1 MIRKPI
7 QKWDQYRYK
16 QDNAIV
22 KRGKYNGL
30 GYAQAFAN
38 ANPDLNNITWDNN
51 GVESHGFD
59 NALAFQKWYNAMYGN
74 EVGYIKED
82 GLWGNETA
90 NALNMAKT
98 FRYGDKTTPQQFENH
113 SFNTTPNV
121 YANTPE
127 VDKNVQPGLS
137 QVNRA
142 IVRQGL
148 NSQSGSLMDR
158 GYNGIQNIDQL
169 RNALMNPGKDLFIND
184 LAIKLKNR
192 GLDISKDEDWEKY
205 LAATGI
211 KGHIGARD
219 RRRIRLDYNNDNMK
233 YQEGGQIDQNEQ
245 IKQAF
250 AEFCKANNLQ
260 PNEESWKLFQQYLQQ
275 EANKQTQMA
284 RLGAKLNY
292 IRQIKGECPEGTY
305 KYYFKAGGRICS
317 ACRGMRTAEE
327 GMEMPVDKTKKKA
340 ISSTVSNMRTSKSN
354 VKVVPT
360 YTKQDNTRQYQL
372 TSKKAKGK
380 LTPAEEQEL
389 QGLIKKF
396 NSQSSKTKAQ
406 FEVQED
412 KKGGKMKK
420 CLNGGNIDLVKLR
433 SILHLNK

>member
-1 MIRKPI
+1 MIRKPT

-16 QDNAIV
+16 QDNSVV
-22 KRGKYNGL
+22 KRGRYNGL
-30 GYAQAFAN
+30 GYTQAFVN

-51 GVESHGFD
+51 GVESHGFN
-59 NALAFQKWYNAMYGN
+59 NALEFQRWYNNMYGN

-98 FRYGDKTTPQQFENH
+98 FKYGDKTTPQQFENH
-113 SFNTTPNV
+113 SFNTTPNI
-121 YANTPE
+121 YTSTPE
-127 VDKNVQPGLS
+127 VDKDVQPGLNK
-137 QVNRA
+137 VNRA

-148 NSQSGSLMDR
+148 SNQSGSLMNR
-158 GYNGIQNIDQL
+158 GYNGISNIDQL

-211 KGHIGARD
+211 KGNIGARD
-219 RRRIRLDYNNDNMK
+219 RRRIRLDYNKDTMK
-233 YQEGGQIDQNEQ
+233 YQDGGQIDQKEE
-245 IKQAF
+245 IKKAF
-250 AEFCKANNLQ
+250 AEFCKANKLE
-260 PNEESWKLFQQYLQQ
+260 PNEESWKQFQQYLQQ
-275 EANKQTQMA
+275 EAHKQTQMA
-284 RLGAKLNY
+284 KLGAKLNY
-292 IRQIKGECPEGTY
+292 IKQIKGECPEGTY

-317 ACRGMRTAEE
+317 ACRGMRAAEE

-340 ISSTVSNMRTSKSN
+340 ISSTVSNMRTNNTS

-360 YTKQDNTRQYQL
+360 YTKQDNARQYQL
-372 TSKKAKGK
+372 TSKRAKGK
-380 LTPAEEQEL
+380 LTPEEEKEL
-389 QGLIKKF
+389 QSLVKKF
-396 NSQSSKTKAQ
+396 NSQPSKVKAQ
-406 FEVQED
+406 YEVQED

-433 SILHLNK
+433 SILHLN

>member
-1 MIRKPI
+1 MIKKPT

-16 QDNAIV
+16 QDNSVV
-22 KRGKYNGL
+22 KRGRYNGL
-30 GYAQAFAN
+30 GYTQAFVN

-51 GVESHGFD
+51 GVESHGFN
-59 NALAFQKWYNAMYGN
+59 NALEFQRWYNNMYGN

-113 SFNTTPNV
+113 SFNTTPNI
-121 YANTPE
+121 YTSTPE
-127 VDKNVQPGLS
+127 VDKDVQPGLNK
-137 QVNRA
+137 VNRA

-148 NSQSGSLMDR
+148 SNQSGSLMNR
-158 GYNGIQNIDQL
+158 GYNGISNIDQL

-211 KGHIGARD
+211 KGNIGARD
-219 RRRIRLDYNNDNMK
+219 RRRIRLDYNKNTMK
-233 YQEGGQIDQNEQ
+233 YQDGGQIDQKEE
-245 IKQAF
+245 IKKAF
-250 AEFCKANNLQ
+250 AEFCKANKLE
-260 PNEESWKLFQQYLQQ
+260 PNEESWKQFQQYLQQ
-275 EANKQTQMA
+275 EAHKQTQMA
-284 RLGAKLNY
+284 KLGAKLNY
-292 IRQIKGECPEGTY
+292 IKQIKGECPEGTY

-340 ISSTVSNMRTSKSN
+340 ISSTVSNMRTNNTS

-360 YTKQDNTRQYQL
+360 YTKQDNARQYQL
-372 TSKKAKGK
+372 TSKRAKGK
-380 LTPAEEQEL
+380 LTPEEEKEL
-389 QGLIKKF
+389 QSLVKKF
-396 NSQSSKTKAQ
+396 NSQPSKVKAQ
-406 FEVQED
+406 YEVQED

-433 SILHLNK
+433 SILHLN

>member
-1 MIRKPI
+1 MIRKPT

-16 QDNAIV
+16 QDNSVV
-22 KRGKYNGL
+22 KRGRYNGL
-30 GYAQAFAN
+30 GYTQAFVN

-51 GVESHGFD
+51 GVESHGFN
-59 NALAFQKWYNAMYGN
+59 NALEFQRWYNNMYGN

-113 SFNTTPNV
+113 SFNTTPNI
-121 YANTPE
+121 YTSTPE
-127 VDKNVQPGLS
+127 VDKDVQPGLNK
-137 QVNRA
+137 VNRA

-148 NSQSGSLMDR
+148 SNQSGSLMNR
-158 GYNGIQNIDQL
+158 GYNGISNIDQL

-211 KGHIGARD
+211 KGNIGARD
-219 RRRIRLDYNNDNMK
+219 RRRIRLDYNKDTMK
-233 YQEGGQIDQNEQ
+233 YQDGGQIDQKEE
-245 IKQAF
+245 IKKAF
-250 AEFCKANNLQ
+250 AEFCKANKLE
-260 PNEESWKLFQQYLQQ
+260 PNEESWKQFQQYLQQ
-275 EANKQTQMA
+275 EAHKQTQMA
-284 RLGAKLNY
+284 KLGAKLNY
-292 IRQIKGECPEGTY
+292 IKQIKGECPEGTY

-340 ISSTVSNMRTSKSN
+340 ISSTVSNMRTNNTS

-360 YTKQDNTRQYQL
+360 YTKQDNARQYQL
-372 TSKKAKGK
+372 TSKRAKGK
-380 LTPAEEQEL
+380 LTPEEEKEL
-389 QGLIKKF
+389 QSLVKKF
-396 NSQSSKTKAQ
+396 NSQPSKVKAQ
-406 FEVQED
+406 YEVQED

-433 SILHLNK
+433 SILHLN

>member
-1 MIRKPI
+1 MIRKPT

-16 QDNAIV
+16 QDNSVV
-22 KRGKYNGL
+22 KRGRYNGL
-30 GYAQAFAN
+30 GYTQAFVN

-51 GVESHGFD
+51 GVESQGFN
-59 NALAFQKWYNAMYGN
+59 NALEFQRWYNNMYGN

-113 SFNTTPNV
+113 SFNTTPNI
-121 YANTPE
+121 YTSTPE
-127 VDKNVQPGLS
+127 VDKDVQPGLNK
-137 QVNRA
+137 VNRA

-148 NSQSGSLMDR
+148 SNQSGSLMNR
-158 GYNGIQNIDQL
+158 GYNGISNIDQL

-211 KGHIGARD
+211 KGNIGARD
-219 RRRIRLDYNNDNMK
+219 RRRIRLDYNKDTMK
-233 YQEGGQIDQNEQ
+233 YQDGGQIDQKEE
-245 IKQAF
+245 IKKAF
-250 AEFCKANNLQ
+250 AEFCKANKLE
-260 PNEESWKLFQQYLQQ
+260 PNEESWKQFQQYLQQ
-275 EANKQTQMA
+275 EAHKQTQMA
-284 RLGAKLNY
+284 KLGAKLNY
-292 IRQIKGECPEGTY
+292 IKQIKGECPEGTY

-317 ACRGMRTAEE
+317 ACRGMRAAEE

-340 ISSTVSNMRTSKSN
+340 ISSTVSNMRTNNTS

-360 YTKQDNTRQYQL
+360 YTKQDNARQYQL
-372 TSKKAKGK
+372 TSKRAKGK
-380 LTPAEEQEL
+380 LTPEEEKEL
-389 QGLIKKF
+389 QSLVKKF
-396 NSQSSKTKAQ
+396 NSQPSKVKAQ
-406 FEVQED
+406 YEVQED

-433 SILHLNK
+433 SILHLN

>member
-1 MIRKPI
+1 MIRKPT

-16 QDNAIV
+16 QDNSVV
-22 KRGKYNGL
+22 KRGRYNGL
-30 GYAQAFAN
+30 GYTQAFVN

-51 GVESHGFD
+51 GVESHGFN
-59 NALAFQKWYNAMYGN
+59 NALEFQRWYNNMYGN

-113 SFNTTPNV
+113 SFNTTPNI
-121 YANTPE
+121 YTSTPE
-127 VDKNVQPGLS
+127 VDKDVQPGLNK
-137 QVNRA
+137 VNRA

-148 NSQSGSLMDR
+148 SNQSGSLMNR
-158 GYNGIQNIDQL
+158 GYNGISNIDQL

-211 KGHIGARD
+211 KGNIGARD
-219 RRRIRLDYNNDNMK
+219 RRRIRLDYNKDTMK
-233 YQEGGQIDQNEQ
+233 YQDGGQIDQKEE
-245 IKQAF
+245 IKKAF
-250 AEFCKANNLQ
+250 AAFCKANKLE
-260 PNEESWKLFQQYLQQ
+260 PNEESWKQFQQYLQQ
-275 EANKQTQMA
+275 EAHKQTQRA
-284 RLGAKLNY
+284 KLGAKLNY
-292 IRQIKGECPEGTY
+292 IKQIKGECPEGTY

-340 ISSTVSNMRTSKSN
+340 ISSTVSNMRTNNTS

-360 YTKQDNTRQYQL
+360 YTKQDNARQYQL
-372 TSKKAKGK
+372 TSKRAKGK
-380 LTPAEEQEL
+380 LTPEEEKEL
-389 QGLIKKF
+389 QSLVKKF
-396 NSQSSKTKAQ
+396 NSQPSKVKAQ
-406 FEVQED
+406 YEVQED

-433 SILHLNK
+433 SILHLN

>member
-1 MIRKPI
+1 MIRKPT

-16 QDNAIV
+16 QDNSVV
-22 KRGKYNGL
+22 KRGRYNGL
-30 GYAQAFAN
+30 GYTQAFVN

-51 GVESHGFD
+51 GVESHGFN
-59 NALAFQKWYNAMYGN
+59 NALEFQRWYNNMYGN

-113 SFNTTPNV
+113 SFNTTPNI
-121 YANTPE
+121 YTSTPE
-127 VDKNVQPGLS
+127 VDKDVQPGLNK
-137 QVNRA
+137 VNRA

-148 NSQSGSLMDR
+148 SNQSGSLMNR
-158 GYNGIQNIDQL
+158 GYNGISNIDQL
-169 RNALMNPGKDLFIND
+169 RNALMNPDKDLFIND

-211 KGHIGARD
+211 KGNIGARD
-219 RRRIRLDYNNDNMK
+219 RRRIRLDYNKDTMK
-233 YQEGGQIDQNEQ
+233 YQDGGQIDQKEE
-245 IKQAF
+245 IKKAF
-250 AEFCKANNLQ
+250 AEFCKANKLE
-260 PNEESWKLFQQYLQQ
+260 PNEESWKQFQQYLQQ
-275 EANKQTQMA
+275 EAHKQTQMA
-284 RLGAKLNY
+284 KLGAKLNY
-292 IRQIKGECPEGTY
+292 IKQIKGECPEGTY

-340 ISSTVSNMRTSKSN
+340 ISSTVSNMRTNNTS

-360 YTKQDNTRQYQL
+360 YTKQDNARQYQL
-372 TSKKAKGK
+372 TSKRAKGK
-380 LTPAEEQEL
+380 LTPEEEKEL
-389 QGLIKKF
+389 QSLVKKF
-396 NSQSSKTKAQ
+396 NSQPSKVKAQ
-406 FEVQED
+406 YEVQED

-433 SILHLNK
+433 SILHLN

>member
-1 MIRKPI
+1 MIQKPT

-16 QDNAIV
+16 QDNAVV

-51 GVESHGFD
+51 GVQSHGFD

-113 SFNTTPNV
+113 SFNTTPNF
-121 YANTPE
+121 YASTPE
-127 VDKNVQPGLS
+127 VDKDVKPGLS

-148 NSQSGSLMDR
+148 RNQSGSLMNR
-158 GYNGIQNIDQL
+158 GYNGIQNIDQF
-169 RNALMNPGKDLFIND
+169 RNSLINLGKDLFIND

-233 YQEGGQIDQNEQ
+233 YQEGGQIDQNEE
-245 IKQAF
+245 IKKAF

-260 PNEESWKLFQQYLQQ
+260 PNEESWKQFQQYLQQ

-284 RLGAKLNY
+284 KLGAKLNY
-292 IRQIKGECPEGTY
+292 IKQIKGECPEGTY

-317 ACRGMRTAEE
+317 ACRGMRAAEE
-327 GMEMPVDKTKKKA
+327 GMEMPSDKTKKKA
-340 ISSTVSNMRTSKSN
+340 ISSTVSNMRTGNSN

-360 YTKQDNTRQYQL
+360 YTKQDNARQYQL

-396 NSQSSKTKAQ
+396 NSQSSKIKAQ
-406 FEVQED
+406 FEVQEE

-433 SILHLNK
+433 SILKLNK

>member
-1 MIRKPI
+1 MIRKPT

-16 QDNAIV
+16 QDNSVV
-22 KRGKYNGL
+22 KRGRYNGL
-30 GYAQAFAN
+30 GYTQAFVN

-51 GVESHGFD
+51 GVESHGFN
-59 NALAFQKWYNAMYGN
+59 NALEFQRWYNNMYGN

-113 SFNTTPNV
+113 SFNTTPNI
-121 YANTPE
+121 YTSTPE
-127 VDKNVQPGLS
+127 VDKDVQPGLNK
-137 QVNRA
+137 VNRA

-148 NSQSGSLMDR
+148 SNQSGSLMNR
-158 GYNGIQNIDQL
+158 GYNGISNIDQL

-211 KGHIGARD
+211 KGNIGARD
-219 RRRIRLDYNNDNMK
+219 RRRIRLDYNKDTMK
-233 YQEGGQIDQNEQ
+233 YQDGGQIDQKEE
-245 IKQAF
+245 IKKAF
-250 AEFCKANNLQ
+250 AEFCKANKLE
-260 PNEESWKLFQQYLQQ
+260 PNEESWKQFQQYLQQ
-275 EANKQTQMA
+275 EAHKQTQMA
-284 RLGAKLNY
+284 KLGAKLNY
-292 IRQIKGECPEGTY
+292 IKQIKGECPEGTY

-317 ACRGMRTAEE
+317 ACRGMRAAEE

-340 ISSTVSNMRTSKSN
+340 ISSTVSNMRTNNTS

-360 YTKQDNTRQYQL
+360 YTKQDNARQYQL
-372 TSKKAKGK
+372 TSKRAKGK
-380 LTPAEEQEL
+380 LTPEEEKEL
-389 QGLIKKF
+389 QSLVKKF
-396 NSQSSKTKAQ
+396 NSQPSKVKAQ
-406 FEVQED
+406 YEVQED

-433 SILHLNK
+433 SILHLN

>member
-1 MIRKPI
+1 MIRKPT

-16 QDNAIV
+16 QDNSVV
-22 KRGKYNGL
+22 KRGRYNGL
-30 GYAQAFAN
+30 GYTQAFVN

-51 GVESHGFD
+51 GVESHGFN
-59 NALAFQKWYNAMYGN
+59 NALEFQRWYNNMYGN

-113 SFNTTPNV
+113 SFNTTPNI
-121 YANTPE
+121 YTSTPE
-127 VDKNVQPGLS
+127 VDKDVQPGLNK
-137 QVNRA
+137 VNRA

-148 NSQSGSLMDR
+148 SNQSGSLMNR
-158 GYNGIQNIDQL
+158 GYNGISNIDQL

-211 KGHIGARD
+211 KGNIGARD
-219 RRRIRLDYNNDNMK
+219 RRRIRLDYNKDTMK
-233 YQEGGQIDQNEQ
+233 YQDGGQIDQKEE
-245 IKQAF
+245 IKKAF
-250 AEFCKANNLQ
+250 AEFCKANKLE
-260 PNEESWKLFQQYLQQ
+260 PNEESWKQFQQYLQQ
-275 EANKQTQMA
+275 EAHKQTQMA
-284 RLGAKLNY
+284 KLGAKLNY
-292 IRQIKGECPEGTY
+292 IKQIKGECPEGTY

-340 ISSTVSNMRTSKSN
+340 ISSTVSNMRTNNTS

-360 YTKQDNTRQYQL
+360 YTKQDNARQYQL
-372 TSKKAKGK
+372 TSKRAKGK
-380 LTPAEEQEL
+380 LTPEEEKEL
-389 QGLIKKF
+389 QSLVKKF
-396 NSQSSKTKAQ
+396 NSQPSKVKAQ
-406 FEVQED
+406 YEVQED

-420 CLNGGNIDLVKLR
+420 RLNGGNIDLVKLR
-433 SILHLNK
+433 SILHLN

>member
-1 MIRKPI
+1 MIQKPT

-16 QDNAIV
+16 QDNAVV

-51 GVESHGFD
+51 GVQSHGFD

-113 SFNTTPNV
+113 SFNTTPNF
-121 YANTPE
+121 YASTPE
-127 VDKNVQPGLS
+127 VDKDVKPGLS

-148 NSQSGSLMDR
+148 RNQSGSLMNR
-158 GYNGIQNIDQL
+158 GYNGIQNIDQF
-169 RNALMNPGKDLFIND
+169 RNSLMNPGKDLFIND

-233 YQEGGQIDQNEQ
+233 YQEGGQIDQNEE
-245 IKQAF
+245 IKKAF

-260 PNEESWKLFQQYLQQ
+260 PNEESWKQFQQYLQQ

-284 RLGAKLNY
+284 KLGAKLNY
-292 IRQIKGECPEGTY
+292 IKQIKGECPEGTY

-317 ACRGMRTAEE
+317 ACRGMRAAEE
-327 GMEMPVDKTKKKA
+327 GMEMPSDKTKKKA
-340 ISSTVSNMRTSKSN
+340 ISSTVSNMRTGNSN

-360 YTKQDNTRQYQL
+360 YTKQDNARQYQL

-406 FEVQED
+406 FEVQEE
-412 KKGGKMKK
+412 KNGGKMKK

-433 SILHLNK
+433 SILKLNK

>member
-1 MIRKPI
+1 MIKKQV

-16 QDNAIV
+16 QDSAIV
-22 KRGKYNGL
+22 KRGRYNGL

-38 ANPDLNNITWDNN
+38 ANPDLNNITWDNS

-59 NALAFQKWYNAMYGN
+59 NALAFQKWFNDMYGN

-90 NALNMAKT
+90 SALNMAKT
-98 FRYGDKTTPQQFENH
+98 FRYGDKTTP
-113 SFNTTPNV
+113 NV
-121 YANTPE
+121 YNYTPE
-127 VDKNVQPGLS
+127 IGKNVQPRLN

-148 NSQSGSLMDR
+148 RNQSGSLMDR
-158 GYNGIQNIDQL
+158 GYNGIQNIDQF
-169 RNALMNPGKDLFIND
+169 RNALINPGKDLFIND

-192 GLDISKDEDWEKY
+192 GLDVSKDEDWEKY

-219 RRRIRLDYNNDNMK
+219 RRRIRLDYNNDSMK
-233 YQEGGQIDQNEQ
+233 YQNGGQLYQNEE
-245 IKQAF
+245 IKRAF

-260 PNEESWKLFQQYLQQ
+260 PNEESWKQFQQYLQE

-284 RLGAKLNY
+284 KLGAKLNY
-292 IRQIKGECPEGTY
+292 IKQIKGECPEGTY

-327 GMEMPVDKTKKKA
+327 GMEMPADKTKKKA
-340 ISSTVSNMRTSKSN
+340 ISSTVSNMRTGNSN

-360 YTKQDNTRQYQL
+360 YTKQDNARQYQL
-372 TSKKAKGK
+372 TSKRAKGK

-406 FEVQED
+406 FEIRED

>member
-1 MIRKPI
+1 MIRKPT

-16 QDNAIV
+16 QDNSVV
-22 KRGKYNGL
+22 KRGRYNGL
-30 GYAQAFAN
+30 GYTQAFVN

-51 GVESHGFD
+51 GVESHGFN
-59 NALAFQKWYNAMYGN
+59 NALEFQRWYNNMYGN

-113 SFNTTPNV
+113 SFNTTPNI
-121 YANTPE
+121 YTSTPE
-127 VDKNVQPGLS
+127 VDKDVQPGLNK
-137 QVNRA
+137 VNRA

-148 NSQSGSLMDR
+148 SNQSGSLMNR
-158 GYNGIQNIDQL
+158 GYNGISNIDQL

-211 KGHIGARD
+211 KGNIGARD
-219 RRRIRLDYNNDNMK
+219 RRRIRLDYNKDTMK
-233 YQEGGQIDQNEQ
+233 YQNGGQIDQKEE
-245 IKQAF
+245 IKKAF
-250 AEFCKANNLQ
+250 AEFCKANKLE
-260 PNEESWKLFQQYLQQ
+260 PNEESWKQFQQYLQQ
-275 EANKQTQMA
+275 EAHKQTQMA
-284 RLGAKLNY
+284 KLGAKLNY
-292 IRQIKGECPEGTY
+292 IKQIKGECPEGTY

-340 ISSTVSNMRTSKSN
+340 ISSTVSNMRTNNTS

-360 YTKQDNTRQYQL
+360 YTKQDNARQYQL
-372 TSKKAKGK
+372 TSKRAKGK
-380 LTPAEEQEL
+380 LTPEEEKEL
-389 QGLIKKF
+389 QSLVKKF
-396 NSQSSKTKAQ
+396 NSQPSKVKAQ
-406 FEVQED
+406 YEVQED

-433 SILHLNK
+433 SILHLN